1 MPVYEYKCN
10 ACKNKKTFTVAI
22 SFKEHERGE
31 VVCPGCGSR
40 QVTQLISQF
49 TAKTESKA

>member
-10 ACKNKKTFTVAI
+10 GCKKTFTVAI
-22 SFKEHERGE
+22 SLKEHERGK

-49 TAKTESKA
+49 IAKTVGKA